1 MDGSFLPLVAT
12 TLRAGRTG
20 TYAMNAEDFASR
32 IMRDLDAVA
41 QLRDHVLE
49 LTRARAVALRD
60 AARVRMT
67 LSGAEAACCIAI
79 LFLLVRG
86 TQRTLSKPLDALSRR
101 IVALSEGDV
110 SPIVRIPGTARSH
123 VNDALDELRGAS
135 IARCS
140 SGSATTC

>member
-1 MDGSFLPLVAT
+1 MTYRLNDTMDGSFLPLVAT

-32 IMRDLDAVA
+32 IMRDLDAAA

-110 SPIVRIPGTARSH
+110 SPIVRIPGTSPRS
-123 VNDALDELRGAS
+123 R
-135 IARCS
+135 
-140 SGSATTC
+140 T